1 MKTVHIDASVPYD
14 VLIGNG
20 LLDELGPRTAAL
32 SGIRKVLLVSD
43 DTVYALYGNRAAD
56 SLQSAG
62 LNVDTFVFPHG
73 EAFKNLEVYGEL
85 LEKALAAGITRT
97 DAFVALGGGVVGDLT
112 GFAAATFKRGIRFIQ
127 VPTTLLAAV
136 DASVGGKTA
145 VDLPG
150 GKNQVGAFHQ
160 PALVLCDPRTL
171 ETLPEEQFLSGCGEV
186 IKYGLLAGGEL
197 FEMLTRCE
205 GPAGLKTGIENVI
218 ARCVELKRDYV
229 QADEFDTG
237 VRMLLNLGH
246 TFGHAA
252 EVLSGYRLTH
262 GGAVAAG
269 MAVITRAAV
278 KRGYCQPEMLDQL
291 LSLLD
296 SFGLPAALPYRAAE
310 LLPVIRGDK
319 KAAGGAVKLIV
330 PEAPGCV
337 KVLPVLIPELEGWLR
352 DGGVE

>member
-1 MKTVHIDASVPYD
+1 MKTVHIDASAPYD
-14 VLIGNG
+14 VLIESG
-20 LLDELGPRTAAL
+20 LLDELGPRVAAI

-43 DTVYALYGNRAAD
+43 DTVNALYGNRAAD
-56 SLQSAG
+56 SLRQAG
-62 LNVDTFVFPHG
+62 ISVDTFVFPHG

-85 LEKALAAGITRT
+85 LEKALTAGITRT

-127 VPTTLLAAV
+127 VPTTLLASV

-160 PALVLCDPRTL
+160 PALVLCDPCTL

-197 FEMLTRCE
+197 FEILKACE
-205 GPAGLKTGIENVI
+205 GPAGLKADIENVI

-252 EVLSGYRLTH
+252 EVLSGYKLTH

-269 MAVITRAAV
+269 MAVVTRAAV
-278 KRGYCQPEMLDQL
+278 KRGYCRPETLGQL
-291 LSLLD
+291 LSQLERFD
-296 SFGLPAALPYRAAE
+296 LPASLPYRAAE

-319 KAAGGAVKLIV
+319 KAAGGNINLIV
-330 PEAPGCV
+330 PEAQGRV
-337 KVLPVLIPELEGWLR
+337 RVLSTAIPELEGWLR
-352 DGGVE
+352 DGGAE